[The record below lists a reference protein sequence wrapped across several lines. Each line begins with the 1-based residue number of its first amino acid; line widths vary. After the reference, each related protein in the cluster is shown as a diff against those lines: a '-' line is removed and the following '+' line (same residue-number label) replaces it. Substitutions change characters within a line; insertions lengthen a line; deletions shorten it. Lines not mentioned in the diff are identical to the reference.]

1 MKMKAPGHEMVL
13 IVEDDE
19 DTAESLRDAI
29 GIMGHASEI
38 AGNGK
43 VALEYLRRDPTKYC
57 LILLDLAMPVM
68 NGWDFL
74 NEHHRDSTISSVPV
88 IIVTAILKVHAKV
101 AAEDAAEF
109 LQKPVDTGRLK
120 AALGHYC

>member
-1 MKMKAPGHEMVL
+1 MKMKATGHEKVL

-19 DTAESLRDAI
+19 DAAESLRDTI
-29 GIMGHASEI
+29 EVMGYKAEV

-43 VALEYLRRDPTKYC
+43 VALDYLRREPAKYC

-74 NEHHRDSTISSVPV
+74 SEHHGDTKLSGIPV
-88 IIVTAILKVHAKV
+88 IIVSAIPRVHAKV
-101 AAEDAAEF
+101 AADDAAEF
-109 LQKPVDTGRLK
+109 LQKPVDTARLE
-120 AALGHYC
+120 AALRHYC